1 MMTVM
6 TVMTMQ
12 HKLSL
17 WVVNPKNE
25 MGICRRRRT
34 QESDNTRDD
43 NHVYTSRK
51 HHKNVPNKQA
61 SKQEIIVPRACNQQ
75 ASKQARNCTKSF
87 YPTSKQEI
95 VPRECSQ
102 QVFCAIG
109 RTAIFWCL
117 IICRS
122 DCCGWGVDGSLEEE
136 EKEEEEEEAEEF
148 SQPTKDCCWEI
159 YYYRQ
164 QRIDI
169 F

>member
-1 MMTVM
+1 
-6 TVMTMQ
+6 
-12 HKLSL
+12 L
-17 WVVNPKNE
+17 
-25 MGICRRRRT
+25 
-34 QESDNTRDD
+34 
-43 NHVYTSRK
+43 
-51 HHKNVPNKQA
+51 
-61 SKQEIIVPRACNQQ
+61 
-75 ASKQARNCTKSF
+75 
-87 YPTSKQEI
+87 QEI

-136 EKEEEEEEAEEF
+136 EKEEEEEAKEF

-164 QRIDI
+164 QKIDV

>member
-1 MMTVM
+1 MM

-51 HHKNVPNKQA
+51 HHKTVPNKQA

-75 ASKQARNCTKSF
+75 ASKQARNCTKSL
-87 YPTSKQEI
+87 YPTSKQA
-95 VPRECSQ
+95 SKK
-102 QVFCAIG
+102 
-109 RTAIFWCL
+109 L
-117 IICRS
+117 
-122 DCCGWGVDGSLEEE
+122 
-136 EKEEEEEEAEEF
+136 
-148 SQPTKDCCWEI
+148 
-159 YYYRQ
+159 
-164 QRIDI
+164 
-169 F
+169 